1 MICAQL
7 HNSKAG
13 ISWHDTAKLCQTLHM
28 LDCSLVSDNT
38 MSIMPSKSA
47 SAHICCRFCHDI
59 PRIMPYA
66 HSPHGTNILP
76 YSHLISIGVLNGVMR
91 MSGSIPPGHS
101 GQINLSTVLYC
112 RESPTTA
119 ADLSFRHCGTLLQ
132 GLVPSWRQPP
142 LLCIMAPRSAS
153 ADLCRSIVIMSSA

>member
-1 MICAQL
+1 
-7 HNSKAG
+7 
-13 ISWHDTAKLCQTLHM
+13 M
-28 LDCSLVSDNT
+28 LDCSLVSDDT
-38 MSIMPSKSA
+38 MSIMPFKSA

-101 GQINLSTVLYC
+101 GQIDLSTVLYC

-119 ADLSFRHCGTLLQ
+119 ADLSFSPLWNAATGVSSQLAPTSSVMYYGSEGVHLLTC
-132 GLVPSWRQPP
+132 VA
-142 LLCIMAPRSAS
+142 LL
-153 ADLCRSIVIMSSA
+153 